1 MKLGIDL
8 SEHNGN
14 IDFNKVKNAGVEFVI
29 LRVGWIG
36 NKENHTI
43 DKKFEEYYVG
53 AKAVGLKIGGFVF
66 NYCNNENTIISGIKW
81 VKKILNNRHLDYP
94 LFLDMENDDTQEV
107 KLSTYGK
114 ETLTKISKKFC
125 ESFSNYQTGIY
136 ANKDWFT
143 NYLDIN
149 TLKNF
154 KIWLAEWNGKENHT
168 ANFKVNLWQYTS
180 SGKVD
185 GISGNVDMNYCLECE
200 ENTEEIT
207 GETNKG
213 GEFEVA
219 KKWKN
224 GSTKEDVFADVKL
237 TTKIGTIFPRG
248 EADCLQI
255 IDGKYL
261 VCYNVYSG
269 NNIVNKKTG
278 FVKYNGGL

>member
-1 MKLGIDL
+1 MKKGIDL
-8 SEHNGN
+8 SEHNGS

-43 DKKFEEYYVG
+43 DKKFEEYYNM
-53 AKAVGLKIGGFVF
+53 AKAVGLQIGFYVYSYVTSESAMLSAINWVKNKIAGKTREYPIFLDVEDGQISSLSKEQLTNLCKYF
-66 NYCNNENTIISGIKW
+66 CNNFENS
-81 VKKILNNRHLDYP
+81 
-94 LFLDMENDDTQEV
+94 
-107 KLSTYGK
+107 
-114 ETLTKISKKFC
+114 
-125 ESFSNYQTGIY
+125 GIY
-136 ANKDWFT
+136 ANLDWFKNKLNVRELT
-143 NYLDIN
+143 NY
-149 TLKNF
+149 
-154 KIWLAEWNGKENHT
+154 KIWLAQWTSAENHK
-168 ANFKVNLWQYTS
+168 AEFKVDLWQYTS

-185 GISGNVDMNYCLECE
+185 GITGNVDLNRCLKCGG
-200 ENTEEIT
+200 NDEEIT
-207 GETNKG
+207 GETSKG

-224 GSTKEDVFADVKL
+224 GSTNEGVFADVNL
-237 TTKIGTIFPRG
+237 TTRIGTIFPRG

>member
-1 MKLGIDL
+1 MKKGIDL

-43 DKKFEEYYVG
+43 DKKFEEYYNM
-53 AKAVGLKIGGFVF
+53 AKAVGLQIGFYVYSYVTSETAMISAINWVKNKITGKTREYPIFIDVEDSQIASLSKDQLTNLCKYF
-66 NYCNNENTIISGIKW
+66 CNNFENSG
-81 VKKILNNRHLDYP
+81 V
-94 LFLDMENDDTQEV
+94 
-107 KLSTYGK
+107 
-114 ETLTKISKKFC
+114 
-125 ESFSNYQTGIY
+125 Y
-136 ANKDWFT
+136 ANLDWFKNKLNVKELT
-143 NYLDIN
+143 NY
-149 TLKNF
+149 
-154 KIWLAEWNGKENHT
+154 KIWLAEWRTGENHS
-168 ANFKVNLWQYTS
+168 ADFKVDLWQYTS

-185 GISGNVDMNYCLECE
+185 GITGRVDMNKCLNCTV
-200 ENTEEIT
+200 NAEEIT

-213 GEFEVA
+213 GEFEMA

-224 GSTKEDVFADVKL
+224 GSTNEEVFADVNL

-261 VCYNVYSG
+261 VCYNVYNG

>member
-43 DKKFEEYYVG
+43 DKKFEEYYAG
-53 AKAVGLKIGGFVF
+53 AKAAGLQIGFYV
-66 NYCNNENTIISGIKW
+66 YSYVTSENAMLSAINW
-81 VKKILNNRHLDYP
+81 VKNKITGKTREYP
-94 LFLDMENDDTQEV
+94 IFLDVEDSQISNLSKEQLTNLCKYFCDNFENSGV
-107 KLSTYGK
+107 
-114 ETLTKISKKFC
+114 
-125 ESFSNYQTGIY
+125 Y
-136 ANKDWFT
+136 ANLDWF
-143 NYLDIN
+143 
-149 TLKNF
+149 KNKLNVNELTYY
-154 KIWLAEWNGKENHT
+154 KIWLAQWRSSENHS
-168 ANFKVNLWQYTS
+168 ADFKVDLWQYTS

-185 GISGNVDMNYCLECE
+185 GITGRVDMNKCLNCE

>member
-43 DKKFEEYYVG
+43 DKKFEEYYAG
-53 AKAVGLKIGGFVF
+53 AKAAGLQIGFYVYSYVTSESGML
-66 NYCNNENTIISGIKW
+66 SGINW
-81 VKKILNNRHLDYP
+81 VKNKITGKTREYP
-94 LFLDMENDDTQEV
+94 IFIDVEDGQIWNLR
-107 KLSTYGK
+107 K
-114 ETLTKISKKFC
+114 EQLTNLCKYFC
-125 ESFSNYQTGIY
+125 ENFENSGIY
-136 ANKDWFT
+136 ASLDWFKNKLNVKELT
-143 NYLDIN
+143 NY
-149 TLKNF
+149 
-154 KIWLAEWNGKENHT
+154 KIWLAEWTTGENHS
-168 ANFKVNLWQYTS
+168 ADFKVDLWQYTS

-185 GISGNVDMNYCLECE
+185 GITGNVDMNKCLNCPV
-200 ENTEEIT
+200 NVEEIT

-213 GEFEVA
+213 GEFEVS